1 MTPLWFMLALFGISI
16 LAGFLGSLLGIGG
29 GIILTP
35 ALTLLLGVDIR
46 YAIGASLVSVIATSS
61 GAAAAYV
68 RERMANIRVAM
79 LLEIGTTVGALIG
92 ASVGGYVGKN
102 WLFVIFGLMLGYS
115 SLVMLRKRRDLGG
128 VDVPPDRLADRL
140 RLHDA
145 YFDEAAGR
153 EIPYKVTHTK
163 VGVALMVVAGAAS
176 GLLGIGSGSLKVP
189 AMDLAMR
196 LPIKVSTATSN
207 FMMGVT
213 AAASAGIYFA
223 RGDINPFI
231 AAPVAAGVLMGATL
245 GSRILGKIQ
254 SHTVRLLFVLV
265 LLLVSAQMLWKG
277 LRP

>member
-1 MTPLWFMLALFGISI
+1 VV
-16 LAGFLGSLLGIGG
+16 
-29 GIILTP
+29 TP
-35 ALTLLLGVDIR
+35 ALTLLLGIDIR

-79 LLEIGTTVGALIG
+79 LLEIGTTSGALMG
-92 ASVGGYVGKN
+92 AYMAEYVSKK

-115 SLVMLRKRRDLGG
+115 SIVMLRKRKDLGG
-128 VDVPPDRLADRL
+128 VDVPADRLADRL
-140 RLHDA
+140 KLHDT
-145 YFDEAAGR
+145 YFDQAVGR
-153 EIPYKVTHTK
+153 EIPYRVAHTK
-163 VGVALMVVAGAAS
+163 IGLAFMVVAGAVS

-196 LPIKVSTATSN
+196 LPIKVSTASSN

-231 AAPVAAGVLMGATL
+231 AAPVAAGVLLGATL

-254 SHTVRLLFVLV
+254 SNTIRLLFVVV
-265 LLLVSAQMLWKG
+265 LLLGSVQMLWKG
-277 LRP
+277 VHS